1 MSSVASSAF
10 TPIGADARGGPV
22 ELLASLVTDPAADPA
37 AFDALAEAHAG
48 IWAAAT
54 ALAAL
59 ARIAADDRD
68 GTAGEQLAAIAD
80 GDVDDAA
87 ITLAGQLGRT
97 VHGRAA
103 EVAMASAAGRD
114 SAVLALTHGVEMV
127 DDVTALLLT
136 YRATALA
143 RVGMVVSAREAID
156 RVQRSRR
163 RHPAVQAFARRQRNT
178 AWRREGMT

>member
-1 MSSVASSAF
+1 M
-10 TPIGADARGGPV
+10 
-22 ELLASLVTDPAADPA
+22 ELLAALVTDPAADPA

-103 EVAMASAAGRD
+103 EVAMGERRRTRQRSARAD
-114 SAVLALTHGVEMV
+114 PGVEMV

-143 RVGMVVSAREAID
+143 RVGMIVSAREAID

-163 RHPAVQAFARRQRNT
+163 RHPAVQAFARRQRST
-178 AWRREGMT
+178 AWRREA